1 MPAGARGEI
10 SADLAALAERRGLAG
25 VPIMT
30 IDEQELTDGRLPIE
44 AVVPV
49 GAFLESIGTDAD
61 ERARIVRRS
70 LAGAV
75 SSCLEEA
82 RGALARS
89 REELAAYAG
98 ALEGIERAVAS
109 CVRDV
114 AASSSDDLLRGEIS
128 ARIADVL
135 GSWDVS
141 RSLSR
146 FVAGVR
152 SRVVDAVR
160 GRAAPEEQVR
170 RDLTGGLAQ
179 HLADQYHRAWRE
191 AYRLT
196 EPLVNSSLP
205 DPDLDPG
212 EADALGRAIAQEWA
226 GEVTQIVRAQA
237 ESSRVTGRL
246 LAGGIN
252 VVTLSLMV
260 SVFAM
265 TGGITGLEVGVAGAS
280 AALSQTVL
288 ESYFGERNVRSL
300 ALQARQLLERLA
312 RTSIEGVVAVLVER
326 VDRSGDAVV
335 LERLEAALDRAGE
348 ELA

>member
-1 MPAGARGEI
+1 M
-10 SADLAALAERRGLAG
+10 S
-25 VPIMT
+25 
-30 IDEQELTDGRLPIE
+30 
-44 AVVPV
+44 
-49 GAFLESIGTDAD
+49 
-61 ERARIVRRS
+61 
-70 LAGAV
+70 
-75 SSCLEEA
+75 
-82 RGALARS
+82 
-89 REELAAYAG
+89 
-98 ALEGIERAVAS
+98 
-109 CVRDV
+109 
-114 AASSSDDLLRGEIS
+114 
-128 ARIADVL
+128 
-135 GSWDVS
+135 
-141 RSLSR
+141 
-146 FVAGVR
+146 
-152 SRVVDAVR
+152 
-160 GRAAPEEQVR
+160 
-170 RDLTGGLAQ
+170 
-179 HLADQYHRAWRE
+179 
-191 AYRLT
+191 
-196 EPLVNSSLP
+196 SSLP
-205 DPDLDPG
+205 DPDLDPD

>member
-1 MPAGARGEI
+1 M
-10 SADLAALAERRGLAG
+10 
-25 VPIMT
+25 
-30 IDEQELTDGRLPIE
+30 
-44 AVVPV
+44 
-49 GAFLESIGTDAD
+49 
-61 ERARIVRRS
+61 
-70 LAGAV
+70 
-75 SSCLEEA
+75 
-82 RGALARS
+82 
-89 REELAAYAG
+89 
-98 ALEGIERAVAS
+98 
-109 CVRDV
+109 
-114 AASSSDDLLRGEIS
+114 
-128 ARIADVL
+128 
-135 GSWDVS
+135 
-141 RSLSR
+141 
-146 FVAGVR
+146 
-152 SRVVDAVR
+152 
-160 GRAAPEEQVR
+160 
-170 RDLTGGLAQ
+170 
-179 HLADQYHRAWRE
+179 
-191 AYRLT
+191 
-196 EPLVNSSLP
+196 NSSLP

-226 GEVTQIVRAQA
+226 GEVTQIVRTQA